1 MATWRWANVN
11 INKKKIALL
20 KQTVNIPKED
30 MEDYH

>member
-1 MATWRWANVN
+1 VAWRWANVK
-11 INKKKIALL
+11 IDKKNLAIL